1 MTLAEEKDLLARF
14 AKRAGGGE
22 MLNIHDLKA
31 AYEQA
36 FGTPPATAPS
46 IIFCTGTAGAN
57 SCRVRFIPDAIAR
70 RRTPLKKPFSSR
82 CEQSPPRRRQA
93 AARY

>member
-57 SCRVRFIPDAIAR
+57 
-70 RRTPLKKPFSSR
+70 
-82 CEQSPPRRRQA
+82 
-93 AARY
+93 